1 MTGNPDTASEV
12 PEYQAP
18 PIAPKIGPNERLSAT
33 LALAAILH
41 GVVILGVGFSL
52 EDAAPVMPTL
62 DVILTETQTTEA
74 PKDADFIAQANNKGG
89 GDKDEARRPRDT
101 QLASVP
107 KPEPGVAP
115 ILMTKQAPVLE
126 PDPKERVLSTTAASV
141 IKAVKPEEHPVT
153 TPQKLPTGRELMQQS
168 LEMARL
174 AAEIE
179 RKQELYAKRPKRK
192 FISASTQAYEY
203 ASYMRDWVQK
213 VERVG
218 NANYPEQARI
228 KNLSGKLTMTVAIR
242 KDGSVEDIVLNKP
255 SGVVIIDQ
263 AAMKIVRLTEPFAP
277 LPKTADNIDV
287 LHITR
292 TWDFGGGDLETF

>member
-1 MTGNPDTASEV
+1 MSVTPEITTAELPV
-12 PEYQAP
+12 
-18 PIAPKIGPNERLSAT
+18 APKIGPNERLSAT
-33 LALAAILH
+33 LALAVILH
-41 GVVILGVGFSL
+41 GIVILGVGFSL
-52 EDAAPVMPTL
+52 DDAAPVMPTL

-101 QLASVP
+101 QMATVP
-107 KPEPGVAP
+107 KPDPGVAP
-115 ILMTKQAPVLE
+115 MQMTKQAPALE
-126 PDPKERVLSTTAASV
+126 PDPKQRLLSTTAASPDQV
-141 IKAVKPEEHPVT
+141 VKPEEHPLT
-153 TPQKLPTGRELMQQS
+153 TPQKLPSGRELMQQS

-174 AAEIE
+174 EAEIAQ
-179 RKQELYAKRPKRK
+179 RKELYAKRPKRK

-203 ASYMRDWVQK
+203 ASYMRDWVRK

-228 KNLSGKLTMTVAIR
+228 KNLSGKLVMTVAI
-242 KDGSVEDIVLNKP
+242 KSDGSIEDIVLTTP
-255 SGVVIIDQ
+255 SGIVILDQ
-263 AAMKIVRLTEPFAP
+263 AAMKIVRLAQPFAP
-277 LPKTADNIDV
+277 IPKTSENIDV

>member
-1 MTGNPDTASEV
+1 MSGIPDSSTAT
-12 PEYQAP
+12 P
-18 PIAPKIGPNERLSAT
+18 PVAPKIGPNERLSAT

-41 GVVILGVGFSL
+41 GIVILGVGFSL

-74 PKDADFIAQANNKGG
+74 PKQADFIAQANNKGG
-89 GDKDEARRPRDT
+89 GDKDEARRPRES

-107 KPEPGVAP
+107 KPDPGIAP
-115 ILMTKQAPVLE
+115 IQMTQQAPAPE
-126 PDPKERVLSTTAASV
+126 PDSKQRVLSTTADSEQKV
-141 IKAVKPEEHPVT
+141 VKPEEHPIT

-179 RKQELYAKRPKRK
+179 RKQELYAKRPKKK

-203 ASYMRDWVQK
+203 ASYMRDWVRK

-228 KNLSGKLTMTVAIR
+228 KNLSGTLVMTVAIR
-242 KDGSVEDIVLNKP
+242 RDGSVEDIVLTTP
-255 SGVVIIDQ
+255 SNIVVLDQ
-263 AAMKIVRLTEPFAP
+263 AAIKFVRLAQPFAP
-277 LPKTADNIDV
+277 IPKTSENIDV
-287 LHITR
+287 LYITR
-292 TWDFGGGDLETF
+292 TFKFYGNGDLETF

>member
-1 MTGNPDTASEV
+1 MSGTPDLTTAALPV
-12 PEYQAP
+12 
-18 PIAPKIGPNERLSAT
+18 APKVGPNERLSAT
-33 LALAAILH
+33 LALAAIVH
-41 GVVILGVGFSL
+41 GIVILGVGFSL

-62 DVILTETQTTEA
+62 DVILTETQTAEA
-74 PKDADFIAQANNKGG
+74 PKQADFIAQANNKGG
-89 GDKDEARRPRDT
+89 GDKDEARRPRDS

-107 KPEPGVAP
+107 KPDPGIAP
-115 ILMTKQAPVLE
+115 IQMTQQAPALE
-126 PDPKERVLSTTAASV
+126 PDPKQRVLSTAADSPN
-141 IKAVKPEEHPVT
+141 KAVKPEEHPIT
-153 TPQKLPTGRELMQQS
+153 TPQKLPSGRELMQQS

-203 ASYMRDWVQK
+203 ASYMRDWVRK

-228 KNLSGKLTMTVAIR
+228 KNLSGKLVMTVAIR
-242 KDGSVEDIVLNKP
+242 ADGSVEDIVLTTP
-255 SGVVIIDQ
+255 SGIVILDQ
-263 AAMKIVRLTEPFAP
+263 AAMKIVKLAQPFAP
-277 LPKTADNIDV
+277 IPKTSEKIDV